1 MPSGILGSSLQ
12 QLDEFSLKLRFQV
25 FPAEFVIQRIDIYVI
40 V

>member
-12 QLDEFSLKLRFQV
+12 QLDEFSLTLRFQV